1 MTLFNYTLD
10 NGLLFG
16 VAFIGT
22 VGFMGYK
29 FTSLYLNSFYLDKGV
44 QTDA

>member
-1 MTLFNYTLD
+1 MLFNYTLD

-16 VAFIGT
+16 VAFVGT
-22 VGFMGYK
+22 VGLIGFK
-29 FTSLYLNSFYLDKGV
+29 FASSYLNSVYLDKSI